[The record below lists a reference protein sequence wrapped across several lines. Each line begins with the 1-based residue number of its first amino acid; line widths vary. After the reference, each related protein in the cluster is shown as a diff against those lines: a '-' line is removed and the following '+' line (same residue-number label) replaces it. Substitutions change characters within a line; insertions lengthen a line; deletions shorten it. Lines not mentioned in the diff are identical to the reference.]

1 MISRC
6 LRLRTI
12 ITTLIVTGALLTS
25 GCAAVV
31 FTAAAGGGGWETYQN
46 NKMEDLE
53 KQYEAGKI
61 SQAEFESRKKQ
72 IKDKSLLQRLDQR
85 DQPASS

>member
-6 LRLRTI
+6 LRLRAI
-12 ITTLIVTGALLTS
+12 LAASLLSGALLTS
-25 GCAAVV
+25 GCAAVA

-46 NKMEDLE
+46 NKMKDLE
-53 KQYEAGKI
+53 KQYEAGQI
-61 SQAEFESRKKQ
+61 TQAEFESRKKQ
-72 IKDKSLLQRLDQR
+72 IEDESLLQRLDQK